1 MTAAYYGLR
10 KRAALADF
18 REKFLL
24 RNAEEGLETDPNLAT
39 LGKAFAGGINDSRG
53 LPRWL
58 DANLFHGATF
68 ADLRKMVRPR
78 VWINASDIY
87 NRTPF
92 VFGVTAFRA
101 MCSDLASYPLA
112 IAVAASP
119 LHSRRW

>member
-1 MTAAYYGLR
+1 MPR
-10 KRAALADF
+10 
-18 REKFLL
+18 RE
-24 RNAEEGLETDPNLAT
+24 LETDLNLAT
-39 LGKAFAGGINDSRG
+39 LGKAFAGGINDFRG

-92 VFGVTAFRA
+92 VFGVTAFRCDVQRPRVLPA
-101 MCSDLASYPLA
+101 GECCRRVGGGARWR
-112 IAVAASP
+112 
-119 LHSRRW
+119 SRRW